1 MSQPTSS
8 TSRLGLSQSR
18 ELSQVEKKSIF
29 LESGPRVLK
38 ERTSSTPQQAM
49 MRFPSQPSGDQDER
63 SWTPNE
69 VDGPR
74 TRPEKPGMRITG
86 RCASRD
92 GSASSR
98 SMPTGIRSLEAGR
111 SKRNPGPGQ
120 VLRFPPGLVT
130 GARRLDP
137 KLDESLFSLE
147 PPQGYAFHRVDLN
160 EPNDKDDGSP
170 EAAVAKLLRGFAEK
184 SAGVSQSDLTTG
196 RATTS

>member
-1 MSQPTSS
+1 MTHCPVRYFPARPLAIPRT
-8 TSRLGLSQSR
+8 LPGG
-18 ELSQVEKKSIF
+18 KKSIF
-29 LESGPRVLK
+29 LEPGPRVLK

-49 MRFPSQPSGDQDER
+49 MRFPSQPSGDQDEQ

-74 TRPEKPGMRITG
+74 IRPEKPGMRITG
-86 RCASRD
+86 SCASRD

-120 VLRFPPGLVT
+120 VLRFPPGSVT

-137 KLDESLFSLE
+137 KLDESLFSLK
-147 PPQGYAFHRVDLN
+147 PRSQSCFAAAPKNRRVD
-160 EPNDKDDGSP
+160 
-170 EAAVAKLLRGFAEK
+170 
-184 SAGVSQSDLTTG
+184 SQSDLTIG
-196 RATTS
+196 RAMTS